1 MCELLGMNANRP
13 VNTGFSWR
21 GFKHRGGDNGPH
33 RDGFG
38 IGFYRRDGYH
48 DFHDLRPATESPL
61 ADLLG
66 RDDIAALI
74 MMGHLRHA
82 NEGSVE
88 IRNTYPF
95 TQEMKGRRWCYTMQG
110 QLEGFEVLGLTGRFT
125 PLGTTDGEHVFCW
138 LLDQLSQENCDDST
152 AVCELV
158 RQCGDRLSEMG
169 VFNMM
174 LSDGRTLYTYC
185 SKKMCW
191 LTRCS
196 PFGTVTSLDTGEHI
210 DLASRCDSAT
220 IYTLL
225 ATAPLTNESGWQ
237 DMHPGEAMAFCDGE
251 RCDISAPE
259 AIIA

>member
-48 DFHDLRPATESPL
+48 DFHDLRPATDSPL

-191 LTRCS
+191 LTRRS